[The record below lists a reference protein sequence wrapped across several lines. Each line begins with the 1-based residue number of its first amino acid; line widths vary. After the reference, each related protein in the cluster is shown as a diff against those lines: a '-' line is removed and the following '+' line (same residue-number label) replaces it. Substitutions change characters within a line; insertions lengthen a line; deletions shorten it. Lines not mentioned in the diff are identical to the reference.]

1 VKTPYQQAAMITDSY
16 LDHKLGH
23 SYGEEEM
30 LDNTVLK
37 SILDKFAP
45 GVDVAGDGV
54 YGIKWLSTTTFYR
67 HTEEYVMVEQ
77 RLAYKFAL
85 EQAFPG
91 KKGVM

>member
-1 VKTPYQQAAMITDSY
+1 MPDN
-16 LDHKLGH
+16 
-23 SYGEEEM
+23 

-45 GVDVAGDGV
+45 GVDVVGDGV

-67 HTEEYVMVEQ
+67 HTEEYVVVEQ